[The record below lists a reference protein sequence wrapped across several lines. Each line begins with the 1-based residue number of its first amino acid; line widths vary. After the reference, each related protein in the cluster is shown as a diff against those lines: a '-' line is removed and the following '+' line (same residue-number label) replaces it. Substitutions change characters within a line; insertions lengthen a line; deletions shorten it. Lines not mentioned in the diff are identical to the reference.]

1 MSPKTLTGRR
11 QVVPLESHAAS
22 LPGWT
27 LSFRMLG
34 LPYAEPGFATIERV
48 GGTADGAGSGTGAG
62 GGGSAASASASVS
75 AAPSGRW
82 RSEVHGVLHKLRP
95 ADWATVMAT
104 EGVGSAD
111 SGYKVVEVEVRRYD
125 GTTCRALT
133 LEGQTASLHSP
144 GRGRVAPS
152 QRYLGLLRDGARHH
166 GLDPEYI
173 TFLDSLEPYDGSGV
187 APAIGRAAAIAV
199 AAPFALP
206 LLPPVLLLRYLR
218 KQEQQDKQ
226 APPADAAPG
235 GSNSSGGA
243 TAAPAAAGASAVGVA
258 MGATGLAPKA
268 AAVSSGAPPATPA
281 AAAAAVRAAAG
292 GASANGTSSS
302 SGGAPSVPKDLLQPP
317 ATMPAVVGKYIN
329 AVQSLTWL
337 AHDILA
343 APLLGSGSSSS
354 SSNGVNGIDTN

>member
-1 MSPKTLTGRR
+1 MNPQTLTGRR

-34 LPYAEPGFATIERV
+34 LPYTEPGFATIEQV
-48 GGTADGAGSGTGAG
+48 GAGAGAGTGSSTGGGSGTS
-62 GGGSAASASASVS
+62 SAVS

-82 RSEVHGVLHKLRP
+82 KSEVHGVLHQLKP

-104 EGVGSAD
+104 EGVGSTD

-125 GTTCRALT
+125 GVAVRALT

-144 GRGRVAPS
+144 GRGPVAPS
-152 QRYLGLLRDGARHH
+152 KRYLGLLRDGARHH
-166 GLDPEYI
+166 GLNPEYI
-173 TFLDSLEPYDGSGV
+173 TFLDSLQPYDGSGV
-187 APAIGRAAAIAV
+187 VPAIGRATAIAV

-218 KQEQQDKQ
+218 KQQQDQQQ
-226 APPADAAPG
+226 AQQ
-235 GSNSSGGA
+235 
-243 TAAPAAAGASAVGVA
+243 AAAGGSVVGAATTVGISSVSAA
-258 MGATGLAPKA
+258 KGATDLVSKA
-268 AAVSSGAPPATPA
+268 AAVSSGAPPASTAASTGAAKA
-281 AAAAAVRAAAG
+281 AASSNAG
-292 GASANGTSSS
+292 ATTRGSYDSNGKSTVS
-302 SGGAPSVPKDLLQPP
+302 SVPKELLQPP
-317 ATMPAVVGKYIN
+317 ATLPAVVGKYIN

-343 APLLGSGSSSS
+343 APILGSGSSSNVDGDGS
-354 SSNGVNGIDTN
+354 GAKP